1 MATHFPTNGGPLEL
15 GGRSVMVSSIAN
27 FSPLNTHDST
37 FFPLGADGRDIF
49 FSVLDRRSD
58 SLLALRY
65 AHRGHYV
72 HSRER
77 TRDTEHRVR

>member
-1 MATHFPTNGGPLEL
+1 
-15 GGRSVMVSSIAN
+15 VMVSSIAN

-37 FFPLGADGRDIF
+37 FFPLGAAGRDIF
-49 FSVLDRRSD
+49 LASVGPIASD